1 MIFELIYDYALS
13 STHSLRLA
21 QGINTVRH
29 LSGVGKMIEN
39 KASLTKAQ
47 YIHPWIMILVA
58 SPLGII
64 PWRTAGI
71 DEPLWIPLLYG
82 GILLVLFIS
91 TFVYAPLKIH
101 RRFAA
106 IINILFFMGYGGG
119 WTFGLIPYI
128 RATAAWTAW
137 ETTAP
142 TALYEL
148 SLHCLRL
155 TPALVILVFLLASGR
170 KRDYFFFRRGDPS
183 ALFEPSRVLTTKTP
197 TSWLKMALIFSAVFV
212 AVVSILL
219 FGQVNFSTLTIDWF
233 LVPVAIIVAAMNGFN
248 EEFSLR
254 AAPLG
259 ELEPEMGKSDS
270 LIATATYFGLGHYFG
285 VPSGI
290 LGVILSGFLGWFLGK
305 SMLETKGLFTAWL
318 VHFLTDIPIFLF
330 FIAISF

>member
-1 MIFELIYDYALS
+1 MTFELISDYVLS
-13 STHSLRLA
+13 GSQSFLLA
-21 QGINTVRH
+21 QGINAMRH
-29 LSGVGKMIEN
+29 LSEVGKMIED
-39 KASLTKAQ
+39 KSSLSKAQ

-58 SPLGII
+58 SPLSII

-71 DEPLWIPLLYG
+71 DEPLWVPLLNG
-82 GILLVLFIS
+82 GILLILCIS
-91 TFVYAPLKIH
+91 TFVYTPLKLH
-101 RRFAA
+101 RRFAV
-106 IINILFFMGYGGG
+106 IINILFFMGFGGG

-128 RATAAWTAW
+128 RSTATWTAW

-148 SLHCLRL
+148 SLHGLRL

-170 KRDYFFFRRGDPS
+170 KRDYFFLRKGDSS
-183 ALFEPSRVLTTKTP
+183 ALFEPSKILTTKTP

-219 FGQVNFSTLTIDWF
+219 LGQAKLSTLTIDWF